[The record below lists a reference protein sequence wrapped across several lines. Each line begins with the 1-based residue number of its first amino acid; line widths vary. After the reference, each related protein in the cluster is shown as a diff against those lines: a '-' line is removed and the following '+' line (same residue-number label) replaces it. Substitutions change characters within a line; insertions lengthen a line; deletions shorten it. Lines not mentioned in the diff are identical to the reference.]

1 MYKKSSG
8 GWVKHFDFILLDF
21 ICLESSYFF
30 AYVIRHGSMD
40 LFRNMVYRNMFI
52 VLFFIQI
59 LVVFFFESFKN
70 ILKRG
75 YYREFLATV
84 QHVALVILIS
94 SFYLFLMQ
102 EGNIYS
108 RATMILTGAIYFV
121 MTYMVRVSWKHYLT
135 SRNLWR
141 EGNRSLL
148 VITVR
153 PMIHS
158 VLENIRKDNYEGF
171 RMAGLVMSDGDM
183 EGETIDGIP
192 IVANMSTVAEYVCRE
207 WIDEVFIDLPENEPL
222 CEELINQFVA
232 MGVTVHLKLAK
243 VTNIRGQKQFV
254 ERLGSYTVLT
264 TSVNMM
270 SARQLFIK
278 RTMDICGGLLGCV
291 ITGVLALFIGPAIY
305 IKSPGNIIFSQIRVG
320 KNGRKFKLYKFRSM
334 YPDAEKRK
342 KELMEQN
349 RVGNGL
355 MFKMESDPRIIGN
368 EKGDGKGIGNF
379 IRKTSLDEF
388 PQFWNVLKGDMSL
401 IGTRPPT
408 VDEWEKYEL
417 HHRAR
422 LAIKPGI
429 TGMWQVSGRS
439 DITDFEEVVRLDTEY
454 IENWSI
460 GLDLRLLLKTLI
472 VVLKGSGSM

>member
-1 MYKKSSG
+1 MYRKSPG
-8 GWVKHFDFILLDF
+8 GWVKHFDFILFDL

-30 AYVIRHGSMD
+30 AYVIRHGSTD
-40 LFRNMVYRNMFI
+40 LFRDIVYRNMFI

-84 QHVALVILIS
+84 QHVVLVILIS

-108 RATMILTGAIYFV
+108 RATMILTGVIYFV
-121 MTYMVRVSWKHYLT
+121 MTYIVRISWKHYLT

-148 VITVR
+148 IITVK

-171 RMAGLVMSDGDM
+171 RMAGFVLCDEDM
-183 EGETIDGIP
+183 AGETIDGIS

-207 WIDEVFIDLPENEPL
+207 WIDEVFIDLPENMPL
-222 CEELINQFVA
+222 CEERINQFVA

-278 RTMDICGGLLGCV
+278 RAMDICGGLVGC
-291 ITGVLALFIGPAIY
+291 IGMGLLALFIGPAIC
-305 IKSPGNIIFSQIRVG
+305 IKSPGKIFFSQVRVG

-349 RVGNGL
+349 RVSDGR
-355 MFKMESDPRIIGN
+355 MFKMEADPRII
-368 EKGDGKGIGNF
+368 KGIGHF

-401 IGTRPPT
+401 VGTRPPT

-439 DITDFEEVVRLDTEY
+439 EITDFEEVVKLDTEY

-460 GLDLRLLLKTLI
+460 GLDLRLLLKTVL